1 MHKLAEM
8 VRASWVIAKSYKL
21 NLVLSIVALFFTT
34 LPFYFAANALQPMM
48 GGVVKEQG
56 GDYFGFV
63 LLGLVSISLL
73 STSLTGVY
81 TSVSGSVT
89 SGWLEAQLSTSTSL
103 PVLLLGMS
111 AYDFLWT
118 LLRVTV
124 LLLYGWTL
132 GAHVHWSA
140 LPFAVPVL
148 LLLCVAYFGL
158 GLVLASMYL
167 AFRTIGPAQSVIM
180 TASVLLGGVYY
191 PTETIPSW
199 LQTLSTAIPLTY
211 GLRAVRRLVLDGAA
225 FATVAP
231 DVLVMGAFA
240 ALCLAFGALIAA
252 SAGSKRCWRWR
263 TRRCRC

>member
-1 MHKLAEM
+1 MYKLAEM

-21 NLVLSIVALFFTT
+21 NLTLSIVALFFTT

-73 STSLTGVY
+73 TTSLTGVY
-81 TSVSGSVT
+81 NSVSGSVT

-118 LLRVTV
+118 LLRVSV
-124 LLLYGWTL
+124 LLLYGWAL
-132 GAHVHWSA
+132 GAHVHWSG
-140 LPFAVPVL
+140 LTLAVPVL
-148 LLLCVAYFGL
+148 LLLCAAYFGL

-167 AFRTIGPAQSVIM
+167 AFRTIGPAQSVIV

-199 LQTLSTAIPLTY
+199 IEALSAVIPMTY
-211 GLRAVRRLVLDGAA
+211 GLRAVRKLVLEGAAMSAVAEDVAVMAA
-225 FATVAP
+225 FA
-231 DVLVMGAFA
+231 VLLVT
-240 ALCLAFGALIAA
+240 FGALMFHAA
-252 SAGSKRCWRWR
+252 FDHS
-263 TRRCRC
+263 RRRGTLSQY